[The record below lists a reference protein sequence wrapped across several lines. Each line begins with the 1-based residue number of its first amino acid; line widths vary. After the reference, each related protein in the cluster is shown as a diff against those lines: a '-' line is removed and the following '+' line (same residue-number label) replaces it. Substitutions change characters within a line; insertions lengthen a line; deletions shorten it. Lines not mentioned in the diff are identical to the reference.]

1 MKFKQL
7 RNIDFDTVRSK
18 ESFPCSEE
26 LTDLYIDMLNREFVH
41 SVHADIHYMIKVKE
55 EYKSVVSDEL
65 FSQLFKTLPHEFRI
79 EYNLKR
85 DRVPFFN
92 SATMF
97 SEMCHLDRKRKELE
111 EISPMLTIEHDI
123 VLTAINESDK
133 DRVEVYDYLAKS
145 KHHNRRFN
153 LQEDDKRCC
162 PERKSN
168 YEKTFYKHLNI
179 EKLKKSCNLY
189 FSEFNKLN
197 RDSIRECA

>member
-65 FSQLFKTLPHEFRI
+65 FRDLFKSLPHEFRI

-92 SATMF
+92 SSTMF
-97 SEMCHLDRKRKELE
+97 SEMIHLDRKRKELAK
-111 EISPMLTIEHDI
+111 ISPMLTIEHDI

-133 DRVEVYDYLAKS
+133 DRVEVYEHLAKCEQ
-145 KHHNRRFN
+145 HETRYH
-153 LQEDDKRCC
+153 LQQVDKKYC
-162 PERKSN
+162 PLKKSN
-168 YEKTFYKHLNI
+168 YEKQFGKHMTI
-179 EKLKKSCNLY
+179 ERLRKSCNLY
-189 FSEFNKLN
+189 FSEFNKY
-197 RDSIRECA
+197 RECA

>member
-1 MKFKQL
+1 
-7 RNIDFDTVRSK
+7 
-18 ESFPCSEE
+18 
-26 LTDLYIDMLNREFVH
+26 
-41 SVHADIHYMIKVKE
+41 
-55 EYKSVVSDEL
+55 
-65 FSQLFKTLPHEFRI
+65 
-79 EYNLKR
+79 
-85 DRVPFFN
+85 
-92 SATMF
+92 
-97 SEMCHLDRKRKELE
+97 
-111 EISPMLTIEHDI
+111 MLTIEHDI